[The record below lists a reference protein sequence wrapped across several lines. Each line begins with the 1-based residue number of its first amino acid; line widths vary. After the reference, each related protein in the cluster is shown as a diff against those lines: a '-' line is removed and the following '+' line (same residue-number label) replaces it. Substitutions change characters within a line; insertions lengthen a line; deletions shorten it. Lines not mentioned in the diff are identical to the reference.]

1 MAGVERYMGHSKKK
15 KKWGVFFLV
24 GRAFCAWVGD
34 FFFFFFG
41 LGGVGL
47 GGKSLRVGMERLK
60 HEEKRYCFGGEKEEG
75 VLFV

>member
-1 MAGVERYMGHSKKK
+1 MG
-15 KKWGVFFLV
+15 WG
-24 GRAFCAWVGD
+24 
-34 FFFFFFG
+34 FFFFG